1 MVTDKLHDEK
11 KRLKKSTGLEW
22 EVKEDSV
29 FLEFYFLTA
38 SAKKLYL
45 WAKLSVQDFRECLP
59 LKGILIYFRT

>member
-38 SAKKLYL
+38 SAKKLHL
-45 WAKLSVQDFRECLP
+45 GAKLSVHDFTEFSL
-59 LKGILIYFRT
+59 LKGISIFFRT